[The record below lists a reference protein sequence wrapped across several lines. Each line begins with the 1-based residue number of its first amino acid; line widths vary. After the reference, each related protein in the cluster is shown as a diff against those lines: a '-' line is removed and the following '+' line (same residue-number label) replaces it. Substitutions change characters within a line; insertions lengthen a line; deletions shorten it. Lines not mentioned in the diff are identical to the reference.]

1 MPTGAT
7 VAVEQLTGAAPPVRR
22 PRTSEPV
29 PRPHAVSGVRDVET
43 PARVVRAAANTP
55 GESAGAPATA
65 PLGGDGGPGTS
76 PGQRR
81 LGVGAPLQRA
91 WRAVPG
97 VEVPDVADEDLSVP
111 GALLRLLALLAG
123 ESAGRG
129 RGAFGLP
136 ASAADGLHRARGL
149 LDAGRNACGDSDS
162 APRLVTSAVDVL
174 IADAMGP
181 VKRRPC
187 RGDERPG
194 VSCCLWHGTDASD
207 ASASCVLA
215 VGFAGY

>member
-1 MPTGAT
+1 M
-7 VAVEQLTGAAPPVRR
+7 AVEQLTGAAPPVRR

-123 ESAGRG
+123 ES
-129 RGAFGLP
+129 
-136 ASAADGLHRARGL
+136 
-149 LDAGRNACGDSDS
+149 
-162 APRLVTSAVDVL
+162 
-174 IADAMGP
+174 
-181 VKRRPC
+181 
-187 RGDERPG
+187 ER
-194 VSCCLWHGTDASD
+194 
-207 ASASCVLA
+207 A
-215 VGFAGY
+215 VGFFLRLGHDSVALNQELLRLFDLLRNGYPHLIDQVQHPVLIHDDAVGEPDRAAFIK